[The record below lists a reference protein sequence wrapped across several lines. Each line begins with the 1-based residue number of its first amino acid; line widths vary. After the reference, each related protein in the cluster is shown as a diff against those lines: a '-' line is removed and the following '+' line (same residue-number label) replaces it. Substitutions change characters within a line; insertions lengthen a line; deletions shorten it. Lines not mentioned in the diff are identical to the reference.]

1 MGSQVVLCVLALSQ
15 AKCLPDAAVEQLCD
29 DVADAVICMGGDHA
43 TRCDT
48 GAGADN
54 GTGKI

>member
-1 MGSQVVLCVLALSQ
+1 VVLCVLALSQ